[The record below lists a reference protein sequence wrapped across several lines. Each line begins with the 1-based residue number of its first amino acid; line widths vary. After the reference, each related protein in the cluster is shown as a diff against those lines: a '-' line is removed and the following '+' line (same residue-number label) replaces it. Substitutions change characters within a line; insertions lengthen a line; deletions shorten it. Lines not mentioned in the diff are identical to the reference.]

1 MEAFSL
7 YVENIPKA
15 LHWKGPGH
23 VFARFKKQEDA
34 SKAIERLNEF
44 VPHGAKL
51 SVSMEK
57 YTGGRPKWNKKI
69 HGDNGKGEEEISR
82 KLSLVRNTC
91 RIVEGSNGRTKEAVN
106 QQHKNIG
113 ASICQG
119 NQGIRNILGLI
130 EEADLRRL
138 KRCLIGESST
148 VTSVDNIQDRLI
160 KWGLGDIKVQ
170 RLGGKLYLLSFED
183 DELFIMLEDLNWS
196 YLKGIF
202 SKVVPW
208 SEDIMGLARVTWLG
222 CWAFR
227 FTVGI
232 TLQSKELQNYRALLK
247 HSRGDLEAVKGIG
260 SATLVLESSSESES
274 MAVEEDLQSSGKNSD
289 RNLQFMRDGLKVINK
304 KETQDKETRRRWGR
318 NLELRPIDY
327 DGMLT
332 TRARELSVMGLLNQ
346 VGLSCGS
353 TVELAVK
360 ASDDAKYNKG
370 LSILAPT
377 QVILS
382 LDKCI
387 DVRDEPR
394 IVLSKFV
401 EGRNKIKEKR
411 YGSLREILNKG
422 LTEFE
427 IRKRDLASCR
437 VKKDKKLLES
447 SELSGRLL
455 SDSNLANMRDLLK
468 GSKAGQ

>member
-1 MEAFSL
+1 
-7 YVENIPKA
+7 
-15 LHWKGPGH
+15 
-23 VFARFKKQEDA
+23 
-34 SKAIERLNEF
+34 
-44 VPHGAKL
+44 
-51 SVSMEK
+51 
-57 YTGGRPKWNKKI
+57 
-69 HGDNGKGEEEISR
+69 
-82 KLSLVRNTC
+82 
-91 RIVEGSNGRTKEAVN
+91 
-106 QQHKNIG
+106 
-113 ASICQG
+113 
-119 NQGIRNILGLI
+119 
-130 EEADLRRL
+130 
-138 KRCLIGESST
+138 
-148 VTSVDNIQDRLI
+148 
-160 KWGLGDIKVQ
+160 
-170 RLGGKLYLLSFED
+170 
-183 DELFIMLEDLNWS
+183 
-196 YLKGIF
+196 
-202 SKVVPW
+202 
-208 SEDIMGLARVTWLG
+208 
-222 CWAFR
+222 
-227 FTVGI
+227 
-232 TLQSKELQNYRALLK
+232 
-247 HSRGDLEAVKGIG
+247 
-260 SATLVLESSSESES
+260 
-274 MAVEEDLQSSGKNSD
+274 
-289 RNLQFMRDGLKVINK
+289 
-304 KETQDKETRRRWGR
+304 
-318 NLELRPIDY
+318 
-327 DGMLT
+327 MLT

>member
-1 MEAFSL
+1 MMEMMFFLSL
-7 YVENIPKA
+7 LMVDIRRVWVDDVDQIQFCSGKWQLKRIGLNVGQEQTPFVYN
-15 LHWKGPGH
+15 
-23 VFARFKKQEDA
+23 FRFEKQEDA
-34 SKAIERLNEF
+34 SKAIERVNEF
-44 VPHGAKL
+44 VLYGAKL
-51 SVSMEK
+51 SVLMEK
-57 YTGGRPKWNKKI
+57 YTGGRPKWNQKI

-91 RIVEGSNGRTKEAVN
+91 RIVEGSNGRTKEAV
-106 QQHKNIG
+106 
-113 ASICQG
+113 
-119 NQGIRNILGLI
+119 
-130 EEADLRRL
+130 
-138 KRCLIGESST
+138 
-148 VTSVDNIQDRLI
+148 
-160 KWGLGDIKVQ
+160 Q

-183 DELFIMLEDLNWS
+183 DELFIILEDLNWS
-196 YLKGIF
+196 YLKEIF

-247 HSRGDLEAVKGIG
+247 HSGDLDDQGIG
-260 SATLVLESSSESES
+260 SKSP
-274 MAVEEDLQSSGKNSD
+274 
-289 RNLQFMRDGLKVINK
+289 
-304 KETQDKETRRRWGR
+304 RRSWADVVQR

-394 IVLSKFV
+394 VVLSKFV
-401 EGRNKIKEKR
+401 EGRNKIKEKG

-447 SELSGRLL
+447 SELSGRSLF
-455 SDSNLANMRDLLK
+455 DSNLANMRDLLK
-468 GSKAGQ
+468 GSKVDIRRVWVDDVDQIQFCSGKWQLKRIGLNVGQEQTPFVYNFRSNPSCALLGGE